1 MDGDNVKMKY
11 DVFTEEKGRTYRH
24 TQRQFILLLY
34 QINYYEI

>member
-24 TQRQFILLLY
+24 TQTTYSIIISDKLL
-34 QINYYEI
+34 

>member
-11 DVFTEEKGRTYRH
+11 DVFTEEKGRTYR
-24 TQRQFILLLY
+24 QLILLLY